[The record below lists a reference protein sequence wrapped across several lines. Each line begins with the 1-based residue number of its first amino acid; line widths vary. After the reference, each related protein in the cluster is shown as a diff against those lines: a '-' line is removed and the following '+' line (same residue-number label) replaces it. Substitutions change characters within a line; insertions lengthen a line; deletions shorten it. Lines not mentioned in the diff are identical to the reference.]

1 VSATRPRPPGSHAK
15 SEARGSPLIP
25 VPADVCPLDRQPK
38 LLDRLRDA
46 LRACHYSRRTEQT
59 YRHWVKRFIFFQN
72 VRPPADL
79 AEPEIKAF
87 LTHLA
92 LTEKGGALPQTQ
104 ALSALRFLDR
114 KKNSYQ
120 SRVVRRGRKVAHCFR
135 KEDSMKNL
143 SYGKLHTGRILSGIL
158 ISLMVVA
165 AVGGDIATAAAGE
178 IRLGFTPPITGASAA
193 EGALQIKA
201 IQLALKQINAAG
213 GINGRQVNL
222 IMVDNQSTN
231 PGALAALQKAV
242 EQEKVLALVGSVKST
257 QILAMSDAIKSY
269 GVPTMIGGTNATL
282 TRQGNPWL
290 FRVRPDDSIAAA
302 AMVKYIKEDT
312 KFTKVGILHDTD
324 AFGTGGADL
333 VEKGAKEV
341 GLTVV
346 KREKYTTKDKDFT
359 AQLLSLKNAGAEI
372 MVLYG
377 TNPEDAAVIQRQYR
391 QLGSPFKYMGSP
403 SSQMKD
409 ALNLS
414 RDAAEGLIAVAD
426 FVPGQSEVNSK
437 YAENYKKEYNEEYDT
452 TSAWA
457 YDGLNILVSA
467 IKKVGEDRTKIREA
481 ILATKGYKGVLG
493 TFSFTPN
500 GDGLSEVSV
509 VQIEQG
515 KPKLLKIVSVEGK

>member
-1 VSATRPRPPGSHAK
+1 MSRTSRNLAVT
-15 SEARGSPLIP
+15 LFTI
-25 VPADVCPLDRQPK
+25 LM
-38 LLDRLRDA
+38 LLTA
-46 LRACHYSRRTEQT
+46 
-59 YRHWVKRFIFFQN
+59 
-72 VRPPADL
+72 
-79 AEPEIKAF
+79 
-87 LTHLA
+87 
-92 LTEKGGALPQTQ
+92 G
-104 ALSALRFLDR
+104 
-114 KKNSYQ
+114 
-120 SRVVRRGRKVAHCFR
+120 
-135 KEDSMKNL
+135 
-143 SYGKLHTGRILSGIL
+143 SGIA
-158 ISLMVVA
+158 VA
-165 AVGGDIATAAAGE
+165 AEE

-201 IQLALKQINAAG
+201 IDLALKQINAAG
-213 GINGRQVNL
+213 GVNGKKIVL
-222 IMVDNQSTN
+222 LKVDNQSTN

-257 QILAMSDAIKSY
+257 QILAMSDAIKGY

-377 TNPEDAAVIQRQYR
+377 TNPEDVAVIQRQYR

-414 RDAAEGLIAVAD
+414 RDAAEGLVAVAD
-426 FVPGQSEVNSK
+426 FVPGQSEVNNK
-437 YAENYKKEYNEEYDT
+437 YAGDYRKEYNEEYDT

-457 YDGLNILVSA
+457 YDGLKILVEA
-467 IKKVGEDRTKIREA
+467 IAKAGEDRNKIREA

-509 VQIEQG
+509 VQIENG
-515 KPKLLKIVSVEGK
+515 KPKLLKIVNVGAK